1 MLMTVLF
8 YIIAVC
14 LALVLIGWSASEL
27 MHIWQAGAVM
37 SLVYLLTAVVMI
49 VRLVIVC
56 VRGDALTS
64 GGAWCIFALTLVVA
78 ALYMH
83 FRLFGT
89 MIVPLSALVLLIL
102 EMCLYLGKL
111 PGINFWLP
119 MVYRTLAPWGKSAV
133 VLMMIGL
140 GIAVACLLLAVPTW
154 WRVRNLAAREAAEA
168 AKDDAAA
175 ENDEPLSEAAIRAR
189 MLQKQTDDV
198 TRKMPRVLS
207 HFAWWALAVLSFALG
222 AYVLWC
228 HTLYGVYWL
237 WQPVTALAVVA
248 WVLLFIGKDMLFART
263 H

>member
-8 YIIAVC
+8 YIIVVC
-14 LALVLIGWSASEL
+14 LALVLIAWSVCEW
-27 MHIWQAGAVM
+27 MHVWQAGAVM
-37 SLVYLLTAVVMI
+37 SLLALLTAVVMI

-56 VRGDALTS
+56 VRGDALAS

-89 MIVPLSALVLLIL
+89 MIVPLSALLLLVL

-111 PGINFWLP
+111 PGIDFWLQ
-119 MVYRTLAPWGKSAV
+119 MVYRPLEPWGSSAV

-140 GIAVACLLLAVPTW
+140 GLAAACLLLAVPTLL
-154 WRVRNLAAREAAEA
+154 RTRNLAAREAAEA
-168 AKDDAAA
+168 ARDTADSDDAVL
-175 ENDEPLSEAAIRAR
+175 DEALLRER

-207 HFAWWALAVLSFALG
+207 HFAWWALVILSFALG

-228 HTLYGVYWL
+228 HTLFGVYWL
-237 WQPVTALAVVA
+237 WQPLLTLVVVTWVALFV
-248 WVLLFIGKDMLFART
+248 GKDMLFVRT
-263 H
+263 R